1 MTRSEAADNA
11 MRTALIEAAARLIAT
26 EGAPGLTL
34 RRVADEVG
42 TSTMA
47 IYTHFGGMSELR
59 RAVRREGFARLA
71 ARGAQVDQTD
81 DPVADLATL
90 GREYYEHA
98 MSNPHLYRVM
108 YMEEPLDADDA
119 DARTGTFDLVVS
131 AMRRCI
137 ESGRFAPA
145 DPDVLATQFWAF
157 GHGFAALALAHLLSP
172 EEAMLRSAGGLLSLF
187 TGYGDDPE
195 AARRSILSAR
205 PAAAIAYDVRRP
217 AASSAGA
224 RSSNT

>member
-1 MTRSEAADNA
+1 MLYHSYAILVAVTRSEAADNA

-26 EGAPGLTL
+26 EGVQGLTL

-71 ARGAQVDQTD
+71 ARGAQVGETE

-98 MSNPHLYRVM
+98 MSNPDLYRVM
-108 YMEEPLDADDA
+108 YMQEPLDADDA
-119 DARTGTFDLVVS
+119 AARADTFDLVVTG
-131 AMRRCI
+131 MRRCI

-145 DPDVLATQFWAF
+145 DPSVLATQFWAV
-157 GHGFAALALAHLLSP
+157 GHGVVTLELAHLLSS
-172 EEAMLRSAGGLLSLF
+172 EEALRCVAGALVSLF

-195 AARRSILSAR
+195 AARRSILRAR
-205 PAAAIAYDVRRP
+205 PAAGPDVEP
-217 AASSAGA
+217 AAA
-224 RSSNT
+224 

>member
-1 MTRSEAADNA
+1 MTRSDAADNA

-108 YMEEPLDADDA
+108 FMEEPLDADDA
-119 DARTGTFDLVVS
+119 AARMETFDLVVA

-137 ESGRFAPA
+137 DSGRFVPA
-145 DPDVLATQFWAF
+145 DPAALATQFWAV
-157 GHGFAALALAHLLSP
+157 GHGVVALELAHLLSP
-172 EEAMLRSAGGLLSLF
+172 EEALRCSVGALLSLF

-205 PAAAIAYDVRRP
+205 PAAGPDIEP
-217 AASSAGA
+217 AAA
-224 RSSNT
+224 